1 MPNIRMIS
9 RLLRFLPS
17 AGLTQEGHRRADVPS
32 AFAQA
37 LLRGNLLPLRRSPK
51 ADGTS
56 ALRALL
62 ASIILFLPF
71 SHARAEE
78 DKWLVASADM
88 RLKMEIEKKPSVPEA
103 GIVVF
108 IQNGGLLPAPAAL
121 AVVFDSAG
129 KELKNECIWN
139 NPKEGFGLVFE
150 TPTAEGPVSI
160 YFKKSS
166 SVRAWTPK
174 SPLRPSLLLY
184 TETGKH
190 NLNDARTMG
199 SKEPPGSSGRAGLV
213 PMVADRANRFATG
226 DGYMS
231 YYCGWLNVPEDGPIY
246 YGTVS
251 SDGSQAVLDGKVV
264 AEWQGEHTYHET
276 VPGEHGRTSVLG
288 KGTHRFEYFHFT
300 ANPNP
305 QTQFIWRLSGTQKD
319 HADTPRNHDFV
330 QSGSGKIVSAET
342 RFGAP
347 LAMFESPAIRY
358 AGYDGALIDLF
369 ELTVP
374 FSKSDSDVDATWDL
388 GNKYGT
394 KGTSVLWPVMRG
406 DFPTVRLTLKNRLGT
421 TSSSKTIYASAVPK
435 FTDVTAPEDRALW
448 QEALLNRLKA
458 SPRRN
463 RPAEDWP
470 KCFWTMLPEII
481 EPSEARDLLG
491 ELFERSFD
499 DMQKL
504 PPEAREK
511 LEDIYLQDIAP
522 DHEKAAA
529 FLSKTISNQKDPGR
543 RIHWQ
548 ILQIDF
554 TLFELGDLNAAR
566 KLSEQFRGAPNAMSP
581 TDAALRTVQRG
592 DIERLSDHLDL
603 ATQFYAAA
611 QQEYRKATAAPTPP
625 LGSSMDRP
633 SPTPKPQAATPAAP
647 GMALGA
653 AKGTQTD
660 WRVRTVRQ
668 NAFFSQVASLLDQGY
683 IAEAKV
689 ALDTWLVEFP
699 FSKLN
704 GDYSLAEARYYSLL
718 GNNARAVRI
727 LKAYRKQ
734 TEISN
739 ELPPAMEMELRCL
752 VSLDRQDDIKE
763 LCNDIT
769 KRFPDLPLAK
779 LAADA
784 LAGTPLPPS
793 KMIRQKAVKKHK
805 SP

>member
-1 MPNIRMIS
+1 MRNIRMIRRMFRALPTT
-9 RLLRFLPS
+9 RL
-17 AGLTQEGHRRADVPS
+17 GLEGGLGADVPS

-37 LLRGNLLPLRRSPK
+37 PLRGILLPHRGSSK
-51 ADGTS
+51 ADGTP

-62 ASIILFLPF
+62 AWLIFFLPF

-78 DKWLVASADM
+78 EKWQVPGAEI

-108 IQNGGLLPAPAAL
+108 IQNGGLLPSPASL

-150 TPTAEGPVSI
+150 PPKGEGPVSI

-174 SPLRPSLLLY
+174 SDFRPGLLLY

-190 NLNDARTMG
+190 NLNDARIMG
-199 SKEPPGSSGRAGLV
+199 SKEPPGSNGRVGLV

-251 SDGSQAVLDGKVV
+251 SDGSQALLDGKVV
-264 AEWQGEHTYHET
+264 AEWLGEHPYRET
-276 VPGEHGRTSVLG
+276 VPGEHGRTSVLD
-288 KGTHRFEYFHFT
+288 KGPHRFEYFHFT

-305 QTQFIWRLSGTQKD
+305 QTQFIWRLPGTQKD
-319 HADTPRNHDFV
+319 HADTPMNNDFV
-330 QSGSGKIVSAET
+330 QSGSGKIVSVET
-342 RFGAP
+342 RFGSP
-347 LAMFESPAIRY
+347 LAMFESAAIRY
-358 AGYDGALIDLF
+358 AGYEGAWIDLF

-374 FSKSDSDVDATWDL
+374 FSKTATDSEATWDL
-388 GNKYGT
+388 GNKYRANGT
-394 KGTSVLWPVMRG
+394 RVLWPVVRG
-406 DFPTVRLTLKNRLGT
+406 DFPTVKLTLKNRLGM
-421 TSSSKTIYASAVPK
+421 TSSSRALYADVVPK
-435 FTDVTAPEDRALW
+435 FTEVTSPEDRALW

-458 SPRRN
+458 SPLRSHV
-463 RPAEDWP
+463 AEDWP

-481 EPSEARDLLG
+481 EPGEAGELLG
-491 ELFERSFD
+491 ELFEHSPEEL
-499 DMQKL
+499 QKL

-511 LEDIYLQDIAP
+511 LETIALQNIAA

-529 FLSKTISNQKDPGR
+529 FLVKMIGNQKDPGR
-543 RIHWQ
+543 RSHWQ

-554 TLFELGDLNAAR
+554 YLFEIGDLNTAR
-566 KLSEQFRGAPNAMSP
+566 KLSEQFRGSPSAMSP
-581 TDAALRTVQRG
+581 ADVALRTVLCG
-592 DIERLSDHLDL
+592 DIERLSGHPDL
-603 ATQFYAAA
+603 AMQFYAAA
-611 QQEYRKATAAPTPP
+611 RQEYRHATAAALVPP
-625 LGSSMDRP
+625 IGSSMNRP
-633 SPTPKPQAATPAAP
+633 SPPSKPQSASSAAA
-647 GMALGA
+647 GMAIGA

-668 NAFFSQVASLLDQGY
+668 NACFSQVNSLLDQNY
-683 IAEAKV
+683 LSEAKS
-689 ALDTWLVEFP
+689 ALDDWLVEFP
-699 FSKLN
+699 FSKLS
-704 GDYSLAEARYYSLL
+704 GDYTLAEARYYSLL

-739 ELPPAMEMELRCL
+739 ELPSAMEMELRCL
-752 VSLDRQDDIKE
+752 VSLDRKEDLKE
-763 LCNDIT
+763 LSNDIT

-784 LAGTPLPPS
+784 LDGTPLPPS
-793 KMIRQKAVKKHK
+793 KLIR
-805 SP
+805 P